1 MATSISRVGS
11 AAPFKVSSD
20 LATGQRIPFSA
31 VAGGLLI
38 VTSGSGTIQWH
49 VTHDANVEAVPLKD
63 TKGVDVTTV
72 AVEGEAVELPSALYG
87 AQFVVG
93 LAGDDIE
100 GFICKK
106 G

>member
-1 MATSISRVGS
+1 MSTHISRVGA

-20 LATGQRIPFSA
+20 LSTGQRIPFA
-31 VAGGLLI
+31 RVAGGLLI
-38 VTSGSGTIQWH
+38 VTSGAGTIQWH

-63 TKGVDVTTV
+63 TKGVEVTTV
-72 AVEGEAVELPSALYG
+72 AAAGEAVELPSALYG

-93 LAGDDIE
+93 LCSDDIE
-100 GFICKK
+100 GFICVK